1 MEPPLATKRLMDS
14 TTAVYLYC
22 VVKAAL
28 KPSTAKVPP
37 GLEGGTTPEAVALSR
52 GLWLVTADV
61 PLDVYGPGRL
71 EPKLEDL
78 DWVAEVAV
86 AHEGVVEHFARMKG
100 TTVVPTKLFTMFSSR
115 ERAVADLSRQ
125 RRGLEA
131 VTRRVAGCDEWGV
144 RVTRSAGVPAAARSG
159 RTAQASRKP
168 PTGAAF
174 LAARRDA
181 RDAAKAARGEA
192 ALAAQSA
199 YDRLT
204 RFARDSRLRERG
216 PEGGSNP
223 PILEAAFLVPVK
235 GRTRFKAE
243 AKRLAAACASAGA
256 DLTLTGPWPAYNF
269 VSREGR
275 A

>member
-1 MEPPLATKRLMDS
+1 MDR
-14 TTAVYLYC
+14 TAAVYLYC
-22 VVKAAL
+22 VVKSAR
-28 KPSTAKVPP
+28 KPSTASVPP
-37 GLEGGTTPEAVALSR
+37 GLEGGTTPEAVALTR

-61 PLDVYGPGRL
+61 PLDVYGPGQL
-71 EPKLEDL
+71 EPKLQDL
-78 DWVAEVAV
+78 DWVADVAV
-86 AHEGVVEHFARMKG
+86 AHEGVNEHFARLKG

-125 RRGLEA
+125 RSELDR
-131 VTRRVAGCDEWGV
+131 VIRRVAGCDEWGIRV
-144 RVTRSAGVPAAARSG
+144 RHSAGVPVARRGG
-159 RTAQASRKP
+159 RTAKASETP
-168 PTGAAF
+168 ATGAAF

-199 YDRLT
+199 FDRLA
-204 RFARDSRLRERG
+204 RLARDSRRRERG

-243 AKRLAAACASAGA
+243 AKRQAAVCASAGA
-256 DLTLTGPWPAYNF
+256 DMTLTGPWPAYSF

>member
-1 MEPPLATKRLMDS
+1 MDR

-22 VVKAAL
+22 IVKAAR
-28 KPSTAKVPP
+28 KPSAGGVPP
-37 GLEGGTTPEAVALSR
+37 GLPGGTTPEAVALSR

-61 PLDVYGPGRL
+61 PLDVYGPGWL
-71 EPKLEDL
+71 EPKLQDL

-86 AHEGVVEHFARMKG
+86 AHEGVIEQFARMKG

-125 RRGLEA
+125 RAALEG
-131 VTRRVAGCDEWGV
+131 VVRRVAGCDEWGV
-144 RVTRSAGVPAAARSG
+144 RVTRSAGVPPARRGG
-159 RTAQASRKP
+159 RTAKASETP
-168 PTGAAF
+168 ATGAAF

-181 RDAAKAARGEA
+181 RDAARTARSEA
-192 ALAAQSA
+192 AQAAQSA

-223 PILEAAFLVPVK
+223 PILEASFLVTAK

-243 AKRLAAACASAGA
+243 AKRQAAACASAGA
-256 DLTLTGPWPAYNF
+256 DMTLTGPWPAYSF
-269 VSREGR
+269 VSRKGR